1 MKKKV
6 YKKFSYPANSINK
19 KKKVLFLGYNEKQ
32 TRIIDELIKNE
43 CMVDY
48 TNDKIS
54 DELDY
59 DIIIS
64 FGYRHII
71 KKNIIKDIPCP
82 IFNLHISYLP
92 YNRGSHP
99 NFWSFYDNTPSGVT
113 IHLVDEGIDT
123 GPIVYQKYVKFLKSE
138 TTFLQTYS
146 RLIEEVED
154 LFLKNLN
161 NILNNKWVPI
171 RQIGKGSYHK
181 KSDLPKNF
189 SGWNSNIFDELKR
202 LEREGLKYD

>member
-6 YKKFSYPANSINK
+6 YKKFSYLTNSINK
-19 KKKVLFLGYNEKQ
+19 KKKILFLGYNEKQ
-32 TRIIDELIKNE
+32 TRIINELIKNE
-43 CMVDY
+43 CMVDH

-54 DELDY
+54 NELDY

-71 KKNIIKDIPCP
+71 KKNIIKDISCP

-92 YNRGSHP
+92 YNRGSYP

-161 NILNNKWVPI
+161 NILNNNWVPI
-171 RQIGKGSYHK
+171 RQIGKGSFHK